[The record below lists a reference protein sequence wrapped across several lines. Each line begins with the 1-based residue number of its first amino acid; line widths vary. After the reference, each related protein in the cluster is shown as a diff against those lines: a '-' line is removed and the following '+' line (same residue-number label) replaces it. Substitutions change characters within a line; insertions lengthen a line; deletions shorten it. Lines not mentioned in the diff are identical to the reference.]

1 MSVMYGNVAR
11 RASDRSALSAEISDR
26 SSEISDAMHLVKL
39 AAGPRVGGESVKLAI
54 GRAARSLKWSFTR
67 TRDIWYGNARRLDA
81 HEMDKLRSLERK
93 HLDAL
98 AEPDLRKHV
107 AQIAALRAR
116 LNALDPDF
124 HRNDIA
130 ALDYLLSAKGE
141 L

>member
-1 MSVMYGNVAR
+1 MQVTLR
-11 RASDRSALSAEISDR
+11 QRASEKVDAVSKFSDR
-26 SSEISDAMHLVKL
+26 QSEISDAMRLVKL

-54 GRAARSLKWSFTR
+54 GRAARSLKWSFSR
-67 TRDIWYGNARRLDA
+67 TREIWYGNARRLDA
-81 HEMDKLRSLERK
+81 HEMDKLRSIERK
-93 HLDAL
+93 HIVEL
-98 AEPDLRKHV
+98 AAPDLRKHV

-130 ALDYLLSAKGE
+130 ALDYLMSAKGE